1 MRHEGTVLGED
12 VFFRGNLS
20 FRDSLLVNGKLQ
32 GTIETSGHLI
42 IGPTGIVE
50 ADIKASQVSVQGLL
64 QGTVSVAKKIDLQ
77 KNSVFRGDIRTPD
90 LQVESGSTF
99 QGNCIMG

>member
-1 MRHEGTVLGED
+1 MRHGSTVLGED
-12 VFFRGNLS
+12 VCFRGSLS

-32 GTIETSGHLI
+32 GTVETSGHFVV
-42 IGPTGIVE
+42 GPAGIVE

-99 QGNCIMG
+99 QGSCIMG

>member
-1 MRHEGTVLGED
+1 MRHGSTVIGED
-12 VFFRGNLS
+12 VHFRGKLS

-32 GTIETSGHLI
+32 GAVETSGHLVV
-42 IGPTGIVE
+42 GPAGVVE
-50 ADIKASQVSVQGLL
+50 ADIKASQISVQGVV

-77 KNSVFRGDIRTPD
+77 KNSVFRGDIHTPD